1 MTIAKLF
8 NSGGSQ
14 AVRLPKEF
22 RMSGTE
28 VSIRKVGHAV
38 VIEPLTVYEWTWLDE
53 VQPFDPAFEA
63 AVAEKT
69 VSQVRQELDD
79 LFS

>member
-28 VSIRKVGHAV
+28 VSIRKVGNAL
-38 VIEPLTVYEWTWLDE
+38 VIEPMTVDEWAWLDD

-69 VSQVRQELDD
+69 ASKVRPELDD

>member
-14 AVRLPKEF
+14 AVRLPEEF

-28 VSIRKVGHAV
+28 VNIRKVGNAL
-38 VIEPLTVYEWTWLDE
+38 VIEPMTVDEWAWLDD

-63 AVAEKT
+63 ALAEKAAP
-69 VSQVRQELDD
+69 QVRQELDD